1 MSRRD
6 PVADVLG
13 ETSAGVA
20 AAPPV
25 PLDAPHVQRA
35 GDEIAFTW
43 PAQSVTLSFAG
54 LRESSEGVH
63 AELSIVSGVLGEI
76 HWSRLNLASTPARE
90 GLVRK
95 LEHALPGAPW
105 RPILERACR
114 DAAREIRAGEPI
126 VPLLPRRAPDE
137 TRYLLPK
144 LLLAGETNLLYADGG
159 HGKSLLALA
168 MATAVATRSPL
179 PGGLRPHAT
188 VPVMLLDWESYQAE
202 HEDRL
207 ARYFEGLDLPEPP
220 RILYRP
226 MARALSDE
234 IARVRAEVARHRIGL
249 VIVDSFAP
257 ACGAEP
263 EGSDAAIRLMN
274 ALRSL
279 APATRLLLA
288 HVSKAAAES
297 RGLTR
302 AFGSVFVMNLARNAW
317 ELRRADEDGGS
328 DLVLAAFHRK
338 ANAGPLLPPLGFR
351 FQFQDVMTTLHA
363 HDIGQA
369 PELAARASLAFRI
382 RSALAVGARTAADL
396 AEAMEATEDS
406 VSRTLRRLTTKGVVV
421 RLSDQK
427 PFTWGLAAR

>member
-1 MSRRD
+1 
-6 PVADVLG
+6 
-13 ETSAGVA
+13 
-20 AAPPV
+20 
-25 PLDAPHVQRA
+25 VQRA

-43 PAQSVTLSFAG
+43 PAQALTLSFTG

-63 AELSIVSGVLGEI
+63 AELSVVSGVLGEI
-76 HWSRLNLASTPARE
+76 HWSRINLSSSPARE
-90 GLVRK
+90 QLVRK
-95 LEHALPGAPW
+95 LAQALPGAPW
-105 RPILERACR
+105 RAILERACR
-114 DAAREIRAGEPI
+114 DAAREIRAGEP
-126 VPLLPRRAPDE
+126 VVTLLPRRAPDE
-137 TRYLLPK
+137 TRYLVPK

-168 MATAVATRSPL
+168 IGAAVATQSAL
-179 PGGLRPHAT
+179 PGGLKPSVR
-188 VPVMLLDWESYQAE
+188 VPVMLLDWESYRAE

-207 ARYFEGLDLPEPP
+207 ARYYEGLDVAEPP
-220 RILYRP
+220 QILYRP
-226 MARALSDE
+226 MARALADE
-234 IARVRAEVARHRIGL
+234 IARIRAEVARHRVGL

-288 HVSKAAAES
+288 HVSKASAEA
-297 RGLTR
+297 RTGLTR

-351 FQFQDVMTTLHA
+351 FQFQGALTTLHA

-382 RSALAVGARTAADL
+382 RTALAAGSRTVADL
-396 AEAMEATEDS
+396 AETIEASEDS
-406 VSRTLRRLTTKGVVV
+406 VSRTLRRLTSKGVVIQLGD
-421 RLSDQK
+421 RK
-427 PFTWGLAAR
+427 PFAWGLAQ